1 MDSQGIL
8 EIFGKEIISG
18 SPREENI
25 RRDDIQQNERMGVVA
40 SLDHG

>member
-1 MDSQGIL
+1 VELMDSQGIL

-25 RRDDIQQNERMGVVA
+25 WTKRR
-40 SLDHG
+40 